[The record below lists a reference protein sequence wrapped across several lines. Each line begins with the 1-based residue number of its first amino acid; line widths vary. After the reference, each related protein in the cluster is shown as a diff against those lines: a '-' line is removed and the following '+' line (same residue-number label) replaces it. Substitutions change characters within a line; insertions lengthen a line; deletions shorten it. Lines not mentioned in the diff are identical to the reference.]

1 MSATEP
7 NSNPDSNVNPNPNID
22 SDAGWHDVA
31 ARDQLDADFPLGVEV
46 NGQKVG
52 VFLLGDQVHALEDV
66 CPHAFAL
73 LSQGFQEDGV
83 IECPLH
89 AARFEVA
96 TGKCLS
102 EIGQRDIHCYPV
114 RVQAGR
120 VAIQIPVVPVVM
132 AS

>member
-31 ARDQLDADFPLGVEV
+31 ARDHLDADFPLGVEV

>member
-1 MSATEP
+1 MS
-7 NSNPDSNVNPNPNID
+7 DSTQT
-22 SDAGWHDVA
+22 SDTQWVEVA
-31 ARDQLDADFPLGVEV
+31 ARDSLDADFPLGVEV

-52 VFLLGDQVHALEDV
+52 IFLLGDEVHALEDI

-89 AARFEVA
+89 AARFEIA
-96 TGKCLS
+96 TGKCLT

-114 RVQAGR
+114 RIQAGQ
-120 VAIQIPVVPVVM
+120 VAINIPLVSVAKAAV
-132 AS
+132 